1 MKVLMIEE
9 KKVLPS
15 SGNKPVLLVDGS
27 NVAFGGGKSTTPKL
41 QNLEHVLEQL
51 MGFPI
56 QVITIYTTN

>member
-1 MKVLMIEE
+1 
-9 KKVLPS
+9 
-15 SGNKPVLLVDGS
+15 VDGS